1 MSKFLSAIAALSQ
14 VYLLYPLTASATT
27 ATFEGGLSGSQ
38 DSLEA
43 VASGANI
50 TSSGDLPTLIGKVI
64 SAVLG
69 VLGIL
74 FVVLIVYAGILYL
87 TSQGEDTNTK
97 KAKKLLTQ
105 ATMGLII
112 VVAAYAISNFVLAAL
127 TTISG

>member
-1 MSKFLSAIAALSQ
+1 M
-14 VYLLYPLTASATT
+14 
-27 ATFEGGLSGSQ
+27 
-38 DSLEA
+38 
-43 VASGANI
+43 
-50 TSSGDLPTLIGKVI
+50 
-64 SAVLG
+64 LG